1 MVYPQQF
8 SSSLLRLT
16 VAEVDADAAAAAA
29 AAAAADADADRLRC
43 LLCRPG
49 QHGHTK

>member
-1 MVYPQQF
+1 MHPYSF
-8 SSSLLRLT
+8 IHSLLRLT
-16 VAEVDADAAAAAA
+16 VVAVDAEAAAA
-29 AAAAADADADRLRC
+29 ADADRLRC